1 MNLRVVTVL
10 AGAPVGGAETFF
22 ISLTSA
28 FAQSGFQLRSVLKP
42 NSGRESALRNAGVEF
57 ETAPF
62 STPFDWRTR
71 GVIRKLA
78 AGFRPDVVLAFAGR
92 AASLVPK
99 GDYRIVGRL
108 GGYYDLGNFRR
119 CDHLVCNSP
128 DVLRHVTAAGWPSTK
143 TSLIP
148 NFPSIAESPAVDR
161 AEFQTPQAAPLAV
174 ALGRLHRNKG
184 LDVLIRAAAAIPEL
198 FVWIAGEGPEANALR
213 QLSRDRGVADRIRFL
228 GWRSD
233 RAALFAA
240 ADLCVYPSREE
251 PFGNVVVEAWSCG
264 VPLIATRTPGPS
276 WLIRDNE
283 DAILAPVDD
292 VAALAEAIR
301 ILLTSPPLRERLVAA
316 GRRRV
321 TGEFSQAAVVDR
333 YSELFQRLSG

>member
-1 MNLRVVTVL
+1 M
-10 AGAPVGGAETFF
+10 
-22 ISLTSA
+22 
-28 FAQSGFQLRSVLKP
+28 
-42 NSGRESALRNAGVEF
+42 
-57 ETAPF
+57 
-62 STPFDWRTR
+62 
-71 GVIRKLA
+71 
-78 AGFRPDVVLAFAGR
+78 
-92 AASLVPK
+92 
-99 GDYRIVGRL
+99 
-108 GGYYDLGNFRR
+108 
-119 CDHLVCNSP
+119 
-128 DVLRHVTAAGWPSTK
+128 
-143 TSLIP
+143 
-148 NFPSIAESPAVDR
+148 DR

-213 QLSRDRGVADRIRFL
+213 RLSRDRGVADRIRFL

-301 ILLTSPPLRERLVAA
+301 ILLD
-316 GRRRV
+316 
-321 TGEFSQAAVVDR
+321 FAAVA
-333 YSELFQRLSG
+333 